1 VKTAPTV
8 TPYQSTAPAGRDGFA
23 QLLHAE
29 WTKFRTVRAL
39 VVAVITAALV
49 TILLAVYGGAR
60 SENGCVNGPCHPF
73 IATGPGGEAV
83 TDAYYFV
90 HRPLTADGSITTEV
104 TSLTGVIETG
114 QTPQG
119 AAHTTPGLQVWSKAG
134 LIVTAGSGQGS
145 AYAAVMVTGSQG
157 TRMQWNYTG
166 DTPGLPGTVSA
177 ASPRWLRLVRAGDV
191 VTGYDSADGTNWTK
205 IGTVTLPGLTGTVQS
220 GLFATSPQSAQ
231 QGSQQISGGSATGNA
246 TDATATFDR
255 VSLQGGW
262 PASAWTGTSVSGG
275 SNSQYPTGT
284 ESGYHQADGAFSVTG
299 TGDIAP
305 GAVGGMP
312 VNSELAG
319 MFFGIIALVV
329 AGALFITAEYR
340 RGMIRVTLAAS
351 PRRGRVLA
359 AKAIVLGGVSF
370 AAALIGAAGAIGIG
384 DRLLS
389 RNGYAI
395 YPATT
400 LTEVQVIAGTAA
412 LTAVAAILALGIG
425 AIVRNGAAAVTI
437 VITALILPYVLAAT
451 LPVLPA
457 GAADWLLRVTPAA
470 GFAIQQAIP
479 AYVQVAGGY
488 TPSQGYFPLA
498 PLAGFAVLCGYAV
511 LALALGAF
519 LLRRRDA

>member
-1 VKTAPTV
+1 MTAPPTV
-8 TPYQSTAPAGRDGFA
+8 TPYRSTAAAGHDGFA
-23 QLLHAE
+23 HLLHAE
-29 WTKFRTVRAL
+29 WTKFRTVRGWII
-39 VVAVITAALV
+39 AVIIAALV
-49 TILLAVYGGAR
+49 TILLGIYGGAR
-60 SENGCVNGPCHPF
+60 SQNGCVNGPCHPF

-90 HRPLTADGSITTEV
+90 HRPLTTDGSITTEV

-119 AAHTTPGLQVWSKAG
+119 PAQTTPGLQAWSKAG

-166 DTPGLPGTVSA
+166 DAAGLAGSVSA

-191 VTGYDSADGTNWTK
+191 ITGYDRADGTNWAK
-205 IGTVTLPGLTGTVQS
+205 IGTVTLPGLAATVQA
-220 GLFATSPQSAQ
+220 GLFATSPQSTP
-231 QGSQQISGGSATGNA
+231 QGSQQISGGSASDNA
-246 TDATATFDR
+246 TDATAAFGR

-284 ESGYHQADGAFSVTG
+284 ESGYHQADGAFTVTG

-312 VNSELAG
+312 MNQELAG
-319 MFFGIIALVV
+319 MFAGIIALVV

-340 RGMIRVTLAAS
+340 RGMIRVTLVAS

-359 AKAIVLGGVSF
+359 AKAVVLGGVSF
-370 AAALIGAAGAIGIG
+370 AAALIGAAGAIWIG

-412 LTAVAAILALGIG
+412 LTAVAAVFALGVG

-437 VITALILPYVLAAT
+437 VITAIILPYVLAAT

-479 AYVQVAGGY
+479 AYPQVADSY
-488 TPSQGYFPLA
+488 TPNQGYFPLT
-498 PLAGFAVLCGYAV
+498 PWTGFAVLCGYAV
-511 LALALGAF
+511 LALALAVF

>member
-1 VKTAPTV
+1 VTSAPAV
-8 TPYQSTAPAGRDGFA
+8 TPYQSGAPTRPDSFTR
-23 QLLHAE
+23 LLHAE
-29 WTKFRTVRAL
+29 WTKFRTVRGW
-39 VVAVITAALV
+39 VIAVIIAALV
-49 TILLAVYGGAR
+49 TILLAVYGGIR

-83 TDAYYFV
+83 TDAYYLV
-90 HRPLTADGSITTEV
+90 HRPLTADGGITTEV

-119 AAHTTPGLQVWSKAG
+119 AAQTTPGLQAWSKAG
-134 LIVTAGSGQGS
+134 LIITAGSGQGS

-166 DTPGLPGTVSA
+166 DTAGLAGAMSA

-191 VTGYDSADGTNWTK
+191 ITGYDSADGTNWTK
-205 IGTVTLPGLTGTVQS
+205 IGTVTLPGLPTTVQA
-220 GLFATSPQSAQ
+220 GLFATSPQSTP
-231 QGSQQISGGSATGNA
+231 QGSQGISGGSASDNA
-246 TDATATFDR
+246 TDATAGFDR

-262 PASAWTGTSVSGG
+262 PASAWTGTNVSGG

-284 ESGYHQADGAFSVTG
+284 KSGYHQSDGAFTVTG

-319 MFFGIIALVV
+319 MFAGIITLIV

-370 AAALIGAAGAIGIG
+370 AAALIGAAGAIWIG

-395 YPATT
+395 YPAST

-412 LTAVAAILALGIG
+412 LTAVAAIFALGIG

-437 VITALILPYVLAAT
+437 VITALILPYVLAAI

-479 AYVQVAGGY
+479 AYAQVSGSY
-488 TPSQGYFPLA
+488 TPNQGYFPLT

-511 LALALGAF
+511 LALILAAF
-519 LLRRRDA
+519 LLHQRDA